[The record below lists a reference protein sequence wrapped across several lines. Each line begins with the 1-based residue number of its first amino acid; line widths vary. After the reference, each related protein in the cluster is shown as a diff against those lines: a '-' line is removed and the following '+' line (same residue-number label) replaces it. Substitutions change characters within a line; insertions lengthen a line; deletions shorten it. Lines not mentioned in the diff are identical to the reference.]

1 MHLKLDCDKK
11 KEKIMGNKIVL
22 YMHTGSGNH
31 GCEAIIRTTSK
42 LLNGPQDVILWSNT
56 RSEDI
61 QYGSAQGFER
71 VVVPEQIE
79 RFSPAYFE
87 ALVKRKILCRK
98 NANMEIFLREL
109 FKDNIAISVGGD
121 NYCYEWSAKQAVML
135 DKEIRKYCT
144 ASVLWG
150 CSIDSEAITPEIRE
164 DLAGFDLITAREPIT
179 YQLLKEIN
187 PNTVKVA
194 DPAFLLERI
203 DLPLPDGFQEGNT
216 VGINVS
222 PLIMKYGTEG
232 SLILDN
238 YRMLIR
244 YILEETDMSVCLI
257 PHVVWPYNNDLEPID
272 VLYRE
277 FEGSSRVSRIMDGN
291 CCELKGYIARCRFFV
306 GARTHATIAAYST
319 CVPTLVVGYSVKS
332 RGIAQDLFGTD
343 EGYVLPVQRI
353 NSKDDL
359 TTSFRRILEQEQE
372 QRNRLAD
379 IIPVY
384 KKLAASVTNHMQCN
398 NLRK

>member
-1 MHLKLDCDKK
+1 MGTKK
-11 KEKIMGNKIVL
+11 VL

-31 GCEAIIRTTSK
+31 GCEAIVRTTSK
-42 LLNGPQDVILWSNT
+42 LLNGPKDVILWSNT

-61 QYGSAQGFER
+61 QYGSAQGFEK
-71 VVVPEQIE
+71 VVTSEELE

-87 ALVKRKILCRK
+87 ALVKRKILHNK
-98 NANMEIFLREL
+98 NANQEVFLREL
-109 FKDNIAISVGGD
+109 FKDSVAISVGGD
-121 NYCYEWSAKQAVML
+121 NYCYKWSARQGVML
-135 DKEIRKYCT
+135 NKVIRKYCT
-144 ASVLWG
+144 SSILWG
-150 CSIDSEAITPEIRE
+150 CSVDPEAITPEVRE
-164 DLAGFDLITAREPIT
+164 DLAGYDLITAREPIT

-194 DPAFLLERI
+194 DPAFLLERT
-203 DLPLPDGFQEGNT
+203 DLPLPEGFQEGNT

-238 YRMLIR
+238 YRLLIR
-244 YILEETDMSVCLI
+244 YILEKTDMSVCLI
-257 PHVVWPYNNDLEPID
+257 PHVVWSYNNDLEPID

-277 FEGSSRVSRIMDGN
+277 FENFERVSRITDGN

-343 EGYVLPVQRI
+343 DGYVLPVQMLQSEFELAQNFRWLVENENFI
-353 NSKDDL
+353 HNQLQIVIPDYIEQ
-359 TTSFRRILEQEQE
+359 TMTSVECLQM
-372 QRNRLAD
+372 L
-379 IIPVY
+379 
-384 KKLAASVTNHMQCN
+384 
-398 NLRK
+398 